1 MSKDRKKIHVIIQ
14 ARLES
19 TRLPNKVLKII
30 NKKTIIKTLFDRLK
44 CSKLVDEIIFAIPK
58 NDKNIK
64 LKKYILNNKF
74 KNLYEGSSEDVLS
87 RYYGAAKKFSSNIII
102 RITADCPLIDSTL
115 LDQMISKFINSNINY
130 LSNTLNP
137 TYPDGYDIEIFDF
150 KTLKKTFQNS
160 RQKVDREHVTE
171 YIKRNKDKFKVQNF
185 SHTNNLSNL
194 RLTLDEEDDF
204 ELISKVT
211 NLMKNKYFFKLKDV
225 EKLYKKNPKLFKLN
239 SYLVRNEGMT
249 LSKGQKLWKRAQKII
264 PNGNMLLSKNPSR
277 FFNLNNWPVYFKKTK
292 GCEVWDLDNK
302 KFFDFSFMGI
312 GTNILGYSNS
322 FVDNA
327 VRKTVK
333 NGNLSTLNCPEEV
346 ELAEKLIE
354 MHPWAHMV
362 HFARSGGEANAI
374 AIRIARAAINKDKVA
389 ICGYHGWHDWYLSAN
404 LNNRNNLDTHLIS
417 DLNTKGVPKNLKNSI
432 YTFNYND
439 FNKLSEIIANDKQV
453 GIIKM
458 EVQRDNKPNN
468 NFLKKVRKLADKNGI
483 LLIFDEC
490 TSGFR
495 ETYGG
500 LHLKYNVIPDIAMF
514 GKALGNGYAITAV
527 VGKKEFMKSTKKT
540 FISSTFWTERVG
552 PTAGIATLDQMQI
565 LKSWEK
571 ISNIGRYIKK
581 RITNIASKNKIKIE
595 FSGLDSLIN
604 FKFKSQHNDLF
615 IKFLTFEMLKKGF
628 LAKNSLYVSVAHTK
642 ILIEK
647 YLYCLNEIFQ
657 KLGKFETKKIEEI
670 LNKDLNI

>member
-1 MSKDRKKIHVIIQ
+1 MNKDKKKIHIIIQ

-30 NKKTIIKTLFDRLK
+30 NKKTILKTLLDRLK
-44 CSKLVDEIIFAIPK
+44 CSKLANKIILAIPK
-58 NDKNIK
+58 NSKNHK
-64 LKKYILNNKF
+64 LKEYIIKNKL
-74 KNLYEGSSEDVLS
+74 KNFYEGSSEDVLS
-87 RYYGAAKKFSSNIII
+87 RYYGAAKKFSSDIII
-102 RITADCPLIDSTL
+102 RITADCPLIDPKL
-115 LDQMISKFINSNINY
+115 IDQMILKFKKSNVHY

-150 KTLKKTFQNS
+150 ETLKKTFKNAK
-160 RQKVDREHVTE
+160 QKLDREHVTL
-171 YIKRNKDKFKVQNF
+171 YIKRNKAKFKIKNF
-185 SHTNNLSNL
+185 SHSTNLSNL
-194 RLTLDEEDDF
+194 RLTIDEEDDF
-204 ELISKVT
+204 KLISNIT
-211 NLMKNKYFFKLKDV
+211 SLMKNKHFFELKDV

-239 SYLVRNEGMT
+239 SHILRDEGLA
-249 LSKGQKLWKRAQKII
+249 LSKGQILWKRAQTII

-277 FFNLNNWPVYFKKTK
+277 FFNLKNWPVYFKKTK

-302 KFFDFSFMGI
+302 KFYDFSFMGI
-312 GTNILGYSNS
+312 GTNILGYNNR

-327 VRKTVK
+327 VRKTIT

-389 ICGYHGWHDWYLSAN
+389 VCGYHGWHDWYLSAN
-404 LNNRNNLDTHLIS
+404 LNNKNNLDTHLS
-417 DLNTKGVPKNLKNSI
+417 PDLNTKGVPKNLKNSI
-432 YTFNYND
+432 YTFDYND
-439 FNKLSEIIANDKQV
+439 FDRLSKIIASDKQV
-453 GIIKM
+453 GVIKM
-458 EVQRDNKPNN
+458 EVQREKKPKN
-468 NFLKKVRKLADKNGI
+468 NFLKKVRELADKNGI
-483 LLIFDEC
+483 ILIFDEC

-527 VGKKEFMKSTKKT
+527 IGKREYMRSTKKS

-552 PTAGIATLDQMQI
+552 PTAGIATLDVMQK
-565 LKSWEK
+565 LKSWKK
-571 ISNIGRYIKK
+571 ISDTGRHIKK
-581 RITNIASKNKIKIE
+581 RISILASKNKLKVE

-604 FKFKSQHNDLF
+604 FKFKSKYNDLF

-628 LAKNSLYVSVAHTK
+628 LAKNSLYVSLAHSNE
-642 ILIEK
+642 LIEE
-647 YLYCLNEIFQ
+647 YLYNLNEIFK
-657 KLGKFETKKIEEI
+657 KLRKFEIKKIEEI
-670 LNKDLNI
+670 LKDGLIR

>member
-1 MSKDRKKIHVIIQ
+1 MNKDKKKIHVIIQ

-19 TRLPNKVLKII
+19 ERLPNKVLKVV

-44 CSKLVDEIIFAIPK
+44 RSKLVDKIILAIPK
-58 NDKNIK
+58 NSKNYG
-64 LKKYILNNKF
+64 LKKYIVKNKF
-74 KNLYEGSSEDVLS
+74 NNLYEGSSEDVLS
-87 RYYGAAKKFSSNIII
+87 RYYHAAKKFSSETII
-102 RITADCPLIDSTL
+102 RITADCPLIDSKL
-115 LDQMISKFINSNINY
+115 LDQMILKFNKCNVNY

-150 KTLKKTFQNS
+150 ETLKKTFKNAK
-160 RQKVDREHVTE
+160 QKFDREHVTS

-185 SHTNNLSNL
+185 SHSNDLSNL
-194 RLTLDEEDDF
+194 RLTIDEEDD
-204 ELISKVT
+204 LILINSIT
-211 NLMKNKYFFKLKDV
+211 NLMSNKYFFNLKDV
-225 EKLYKKNPKLFKLN
+225 EKLYKKNPKLFKINSHIIRDEGALLN
-239 SYLVRNEGMT
+239 
-249 LSKGQKLWKRAQKII
+249 KGQKLWKRAQTII

-277 FFNLNNWPVYFKKTK
+277 FFNLKNWPIYFKKTK
-292 GCEVWDLDNK
+292 GCEVWDLEGK

-327 VRKTVK
+327 VKKTIK

-354 MHPWAHMV
+354 MHSWAHMV

-389 ICGYHGWHDWYLSAN
+389 VCGYHGWHDWYLSAN
-404 LNNRNNLDTHLIS
+404 LNNKNNLDTHLIS
-417 DLNTKGVPKNLKNSI
+417 DLNPKGVPKNLKNSI
-432 YTFNYND
+432 YTFDYND
-439 FNKLSEIIANDKQV
+439 FNKLSEIIANDKDV

-458 EVQRDNKPNN
+458 EVQRDKEPNN
-468 NFLKKVRKLADKNGI
+468 NFLKKVRELANKNGI
-483 LLIFDEC
+483 ILIFDEC

-500 LHLKYNVIPDIAMF
+500 LHLKYKVIPDIAMF

-527 VGKKEFMKSTKKT
+527 VGKKEYMKSAKET

-552 PTAGIATLDQMQI
+552 PTAGIATLNRMQT

-571 ISNIGRYIKK
+571 ISYTGRYIKK
-581 RITNIASKNKIKIE
+581 RINRLASKNKLKIE

-604 FKFKSQHNDLF
+604 FKFKSKYNDLF
-615 IKFLTFEMLKKGF
+615 IKFLTFEMLKNGF
-628 LAKNSLYVSVAHTK
+628 LAKNSLYVSLAHSND
-642 ILIEK
+642 LIEE
-647 YLYCLNEIFQ
+647 YLYHLNEIFN
-657 KLGKFETKKIEEI
+657 KLNKFDSKKIEEI
-670 LNKDLNI
+670 LKEG

>member
-1 MSKDRKKIHVIIQ
+1 MNKKNKKIHIIVQ

-19 TRLPNKVLKII
+19 TRLPDKVLKII

-58 NDKNIK
+58 NNKNNK

-74 KNLYEGSSEDVLS
+74 KNLYEGSPEDVLS
-87 RYYGAAKKFSSNIII
+87 RYYGAAKKFSSDIII
-102 RITADCPLIDSTL
+102 RITADCPLIDPTL
-115 LDQMISKFINSNINY
+115 LDQMISIFINSNINY
-130 LSNTLNP
+130 LSNTLRP

-160 RQKVDREHVTE
+160 KQKIDREHVTL
-171 YIKRNKDKFKVQNF
+171 YIKRNKDKFKVKNF
-185 SHTNNLSNL
+185 SHTSNLSNL

-204 ELISKVT
+204 KLISRVT

-225 EKLYKKNPKLFKLN
+225 EKLYEKNPKLFQLN
-239 SYLVRNEGMT
+239 SHLVRDEGMT

-354 MHPWAHMV
+354 IHPWAHMV

-439 FNKLSEIIANDKQV
+439 FDKLSEIIANDKQV

-458 EVQRDNKPNN
+458 EVQRDKKPNN

-483 LLIFDEC
+483 ILIFDEC

-495 ETYGG
+495 ETCGG

-527 VGKKEFMKSTKKT
+527 VGKREFMKSTKET

-552 PTAGIATLDQMQI
+552 PTAGIATLDEMQK
-565 LKSWEK
+565 LQSWEK
-571 ISNIGRYIKK
+571 ISNTGKYIKK
-581 RITNIASKNKIKIE
+581 RITSIASKNKIKIE

-604 FKFKSQHNDLF
+604 FKFQSQHNDLF

-657 KLGKFETKKIEEI
+657 KLGKFESKKIEEI
-670 LNKDLNI
+670 LNKDLDI

>member
-1 MSKDRKKIHVIIQ
+1 MNKDKKKIHVIIQ
-14 ARLES
+14 ARQES
-19 TRLPNKVLKII
+19 TRLPDKVLKII

-58 NDKNIK
+58 NNKNNK

-74 KNLYEGSSEDVLS
+74 KNLYEGSPEDVLS
-87 RYYGAAKKFSSNIII
+87 RYYGAAKKFSSDIII
-102 RITADCPLIDSTL
+102 RITADCPLIDPTL
-115 LDQMISKFINSNINY
+115 LDQMISIFINSNINY
-130 LSNTLNP
+130 LSNTLRP

-160 RQKVDREHVTE
+160 KQKIDREHVTL
-171 YIKRNKDKFKVQNF
+171 YIKRNKDKFKVKNF
-185 SHTNNLSNL
+185 SHTSNLSNL

-204 ELISKVT
+204 KLISRVT

-225 EKLYKKNPKLFKLN
+225 EKLYEKNPKLFQLN
-239 SYLVRNEGMT
+239 SHLVRDEGMT

-354 MHPWAHMV
+354 IHPWAHMV

-439 FNKLSEIIANDKQV
+439 FDKLSEIIANDKQV

-458 EVQRDNKPNN
+458 EVQRDKKPNN
-468 NFLKKVRKLADKNGI
+468 NFLKIVRKLADKNGI
-483 LLIFDEC
+483 ILIFDEC

-495 ETYGG
+495 ETCGG

-527 VGKKEFMKSTKKT
+527 VGKREFMKSTKET

-552 PTAGIATLDQMQI
+552 PTAGIATLDEMQK
-565 LKSWEK
+565 LQSWEK
-571 ISNIGRYIKK
+571 ISNTGKYIKK
-581 RITNIASKNKIKIE
+581 RITSIASKNKIKIE

-604 FKFKSQHNDLF
+604 FKFQSQHNDLF

-657 KLGKFETKKIEEI
+657 KLGKFESKKIEEI
-670 LNKDLNI
+670 LNKDLDI

>member
-1 MSKDRKKIHVIIQ
+1 MNKNRKKIHVIIQ
-14 ARLES
+14 ARQES

-58 NDKNIK
+58 NNKNNE
-64 LKKYILNNKF
+64 LKKYILKNKF

-87 RYYGAAKKFSSNIII
+87 RYYGAAKKFSSDIII

-115 LDQMISKFINSNINY
+115 LDQMISKFINSKVNY

-160 RQKVDREHVTE
+160 KQKIDREHVTL
-171 YIKRNKDKFKVQNF
+171 YIKRNKDKFKVRNF
-185 SHTNNLSNL
+185 SHSSNLSNL

-204 ELISKVT
+204 KLISRVT

-239 SYLVRNEGMT
+239 SYLVRDEGMT

-277 FFNLNNWPVYFKKTK
+277 FFNLNSWPVYFKKTK

-327 VRKTVK
+327 VRKTIK

-354 MHPWAHMV
+354 MHPWAQMV

-374 AIRIARAAINKDKVA
+374 AIRIARASINKDKVA
-389 ICGYHGWHDWYLSAN
+389 ICGYHGWHDWYLSTN
-404 LNNRNNLDTHLIS
+404 LNNKNNLDTHLIS

-439 FNKLSEIIANDKQV
+439 FDKLSEIIANDKQV

-458 EVQRDNKPNN
+458 EVQRDKKPNN

-483 LLIFDEC
+483 ILIFDEC

-500 LHLKYNVIPDIAMF
+500 LHLKYNVVPDIAMF

-527 VGKKEFMKSTKKT
+527 VGKREFMKSTKET

-552 PTAGIATLDQMQI
+552 PTAGIATLNEMQK

-571 ISNIGRYIKK
+571 ISNTGKHIKK
-581 RITNIASKNKIKIE
+581 KITNIALKNKIKIE

-604 FKFKSQHNDLF
+604 FKFKSKHNDLF

-657 KLGKFETKKIEEI
+657 KLGKFDSKKIEEI
-670 LNKDLNI
+670 LKKDLNI